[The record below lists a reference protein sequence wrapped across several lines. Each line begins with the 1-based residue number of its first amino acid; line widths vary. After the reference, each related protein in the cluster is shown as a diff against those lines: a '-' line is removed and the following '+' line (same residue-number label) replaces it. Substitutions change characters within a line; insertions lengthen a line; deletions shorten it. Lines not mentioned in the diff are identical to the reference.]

1 MGIKVFIVECVWN
14 AKTQL
19 QLNKVFWRL
28 ELTIGTSHEFESQAN
43 CLTKLE
49 VLSYSAIV
57 GVTLQLP
64 CILHMCALVSTY
76 QLRASREIQSQSPS

>member
-1 MGIKVFIVECVWN
+1 MGIRVFIVKCVWN

-19 QLNKVFWRL
+19 QPNKVFWRL
-28 ELTIGTSHEFESQAN
+28 ELAIGTSHEFESQAN
-43 CLTKLE
+43 YLAKLE

-64 CILHMCALVSTY
+64 CMLHMCATSGDLPV
-76 QLRASREIQSQSPS
+76 ASQS